1 MGVVLGML
9 ALVWWVFGVL
19 GCWWYALAAVFVVS
33 VNCAIY
39 GCLGFIIGFM
49 GLCVDCLFCL
59 FVLVCCF
66 SWLVIVVLL
75 LVIAC
80 LWFGILVL
88 FCWFLDCVF
97 DGCGAVYLIWVAV
110 VSAGGLC
117 WLLCSCYV
125 IVAI

>member
-1 MGVVLGML
+1 MC
-9 ALVWWVFGVL
+9 L
-19 GCWWYALAAVFVVS
+19 GCWWYALVAVFVVS

-49 GLCVDCLFCL
+49 ELSVDCLFCL

-97 DGCGAVYLIWVAV
+97 GGCGTVYLIW
-110 VSAGGLC
+110 
-117 WLLCSCYV
+117 LLL
-125 IVAI
+125 

>member
-1 MGVVLGML
+1 MFCCFIVVCCIRYMKHLGCFGFCGVGVDCGADLVLVLVGL
-9 ALVWWVFGVL
+9 WVCVLCLVCWLWFGDALGCL
-19 GCWWYALAAVFVVS
+19 GCWWYALVAVFVVS

-80 LWFGILVL
+80 LWFGI
-88 FCWFLDCVF
+88 
-97 DGCGAVYLIWVAV
+97 
-110 VSAGGLC
+110 
-117 WLLCSCYV
+117 
-125 IVAI
+125 